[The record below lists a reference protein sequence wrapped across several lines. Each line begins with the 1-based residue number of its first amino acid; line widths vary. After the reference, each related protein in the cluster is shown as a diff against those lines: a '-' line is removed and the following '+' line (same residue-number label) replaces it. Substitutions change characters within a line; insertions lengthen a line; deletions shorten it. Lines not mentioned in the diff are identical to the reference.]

1 MSKPKPNLTAIFGKY
16 VGQTL
21 KDPDRITCDMDSV
34 LLAMQADATKN
45 GLELRVL
52 FPGKMA
58 DFGNNSNRAN
68 VFVEQDAGGKLR
80 VANKFNFG

>member
-21 KDPDRITCDMDSV
+21 KNPDRITCDMDTV
-34 LLAMQADATKN
+34 LMGMEADATKN

-52 FPGKMA
+52 FPGKLA
-58 DFGNNSNRAN
+58 DFGNNPNRAN
-68 VFVEQDAGGKLR
+68 VIVEQDSGGKLR
-80 VANKFNFG
+80 VANKFNLG